1 MCIKGNYPEG
11 NSYSSG
17 HQVEV
22 RKRTKIWRRAE
33 SNRSCMCFSAFA
45 AINAQT
51 RLMFGRY
58 LEFYVTEKAT
68 KK

>member
-1 MCIKGNYPEG
+1 MTAQWVLLPVT
-11 NSYSSG
+11 SM
-17 HQVEV
+17 V
-22 RKRTKIWRRAE
+22 
-33 SNRSCMCFSAFA
+33 FSAFA

-51 RLMFGRY
+51 RLMLGRY